1 MPADE
6 SIDELKAEVSRLQKA
21 GNWLKC
27 IELCREAVALTTPSS
42 LPEWYWAKS
51 NLALA
56 LTNADTS
63 RRAENIEEAIAINN
77 EILDQLPGKADP
89 FRWANTHR
97 HLGFAYDLRSEGNK
111 TENFE
116 QMIQH
121 MTQALT
127 VFNREQY
134 PEDWAITKG
143 ALAVA
148 YSARKVGEPAENL
161 RLAIQHLEDSM
172 LVLNKERFPEDYEE
186 AGEELK
192 ALRERLG
199 AIKALKK

>member
-1 MPADE
+1 MPANE
-6 SIDELKAEVSRLQKA
+6 SIDELKVEVNRLKRA

-27 IELCREAVALTTPSS
+27 IELCREAMSLTTPSE

-63 RRAENIEEAIAINN
+63 HRAENVEEAILIDK
-77 EILDQLPGKADP
+77 EILEQLPGKADP

-97 HLGFAYDLRSEGNK
+97 HMGFAYDLRSEGNK

-116 QMIQH
+116 QMIDH
-121 MTQALT
+121 MTQALK

-172 LVLNKERFPEDYEE
+172 TVLNKERFPEDQSEAEE
-186 AGEELK
+186 QLK
-192 ALRERLG
+192 SLRERLG
-199 AIKALKK
+199 AIKK